1 MSTIGQHHFCLLWIH
16 DDSFS
21 EETVV
26 FNSDRVA
33 LNEGSLCKL
42 AALKNTVSTHDFSIS
57 TPAMTATRPENTPGK
72 TSLRHGSRKSVKY
85 VSDME
90 KHADPSRSLVF
101 VARDMT
107 PEQKRKQP
115 RLQVSVHSNAAS
127 TFGFRNNMQA
137 VVLPVR
143 PNYCPSMLI
152 MTYMSLGV

>member
-1 MSTIGQHHFCLLWIH
+1 
-16 DDSFS
+16 
-21 EETVV
+21 
-26 FNSDRVA
+26 
-33 LNEGSLCKL
+33 
-42 AALKNTVSTHDFSIS
+42 
-57 TPAMTATRPENTPGK
+57 
-72 TSLRHGSRKSVKY
+72 
-85 VSDME
+85 ME

-137 VVLPVR
+137 IVLPVR
-143 PNYCPSMLI
+143 SKYCPSTLI